1 MPVENEYSCFTRRGR
16 GQAARVGWFAAVS
29 WRPTRP
35 AGRGQDE
42 ALTLT
47 SIAVGSPAT
56 PLRVLPP
63 GVQRACQ
70 RLEEGEAMAPSC
82 LGSREGHPSDL

>member
-1 MPVENEYSCFTRRGR
+1 MNTVVSQDVVVDR
-16 GQAARVGWFAAVS
+16 QRVLAGSLRSLGAH
-29 WRPTRP
+29 RP